1 MIEVI
6 IGFVGI
12 TFIMYILFFMLAL
25 PPKNGTQFTRPPRP
39 NAPMQP
45 QAKIG
50 KRKGNEKIKRDTY
63 SEKWFDKH
71 MD

>member
-1 MIEVI
+1 MLEVI

-25 PPKNGTQFTRPPRP
+25 PPKNGTTQFTRPPRFRQKSV
-39 NAPMQP
+39 NS
-45 QAKIG
+45 
-50 KRKGNEKIKRDTY
+50 EIKRDTY
-63 SEKWFDKH
+63 TKKWLEEH